1 MVAMENGRVC
11 VKRSGRDA
19 GKACVVTNVIDE
31 NFVKVLCI
39 GRKKKRKC
47 NVRHLEPMPQ
57 KIEVKENEDATLK
70 ALAGMKK

>member
-11 VKRSGRDA
+11 VKKFGRDA
-19 GKACVVTNVIDE
+19 GKRCVITNVIDE
-31 NFVKVLCI
+31 NFVKVLCV

-47 NVRHLEPMPQ
+47 NVRHLEPTPEKM
-57 KIEVKENEDATLK
+57 EVKENEDATLK